1 MAMEPKD
8 ENNDGVADTAQKGV
22 KDAGK
27 VVTGALG
34 EPLNG
39 TIADVTDED

>member
-1 MAMEPKD
+1 MEPKD
-8 ENNDGVADTAQKGV
+8 DDNDGVTDTAKRGV

-27 VVTGALG
+27 MVTGALG

-39 TIADVTDED
+39 TIADVTDEDD